1 MEKQRPQRSCIGCR
15 QVKDKQS
22 LIRIVRRED
31 GRIRLDRSGRAKG
44 RGAYLCPG
52 GDCLEQ
58 AIKKGGFA
66 RSFRQVIS
74 PEDKALL
81 IEEMCEFR
89 EKNSESDRSD

>member
-15 QVKDKQS
+15 QVKDKES
-22 LIRIVRRED
+22 LTRVVRRED
-31 GRIRLDRSGRAKG
+31 GSIRLDLSGKARG

-52 GDCLEQ
+52 RDCLEQ

-66 RSFRQVIS
+66 RSFKQVLS

-81 IEEMCEFR
+81 IEAMSELGKKDPEFVR
-89 EKNSESDRSD
+89 SE